1 MPWDGLGL
9 VVDGEQ
15 VEDIKDGYIL
25 GAQSRPDVYGGKD
38 VGCRGEEVA
47 ALRAEAGGRRRDRR
61 D

>member
-1 MPWDGLGL
+1 